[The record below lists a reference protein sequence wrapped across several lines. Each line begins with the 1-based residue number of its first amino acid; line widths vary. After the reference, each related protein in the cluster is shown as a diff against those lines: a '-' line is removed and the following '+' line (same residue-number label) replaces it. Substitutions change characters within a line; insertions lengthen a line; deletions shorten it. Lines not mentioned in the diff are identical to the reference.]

1 MSETSGAVRRSRNVI
16 TRQLAGET
24 VLVPVRQ
31 DQADFQKVHM
41 LNETGAAVWE
51 ALEAPRDLDE
61 LVDELA
67 ERFAADRAVVD
78 ADVRELLGDLQE
90 RGLVEWCSD
99 E

>member
-1 MSETSGAVRRSRNVI
+1 MSEVRGTVRRSDQVI

-24 VLVPVRQ
+24 VLVPIRQ

-51 ALEAPRDLDE
+51 ALATPRDLDE
-61 LVDELA
+61 LIDELA
-67 ERFAADRAVVD
+67 ERFGADRAVVA
-78 ADVRELLGDLQE
+78 ADVRELLGDLRA

>member
-1 MSETSGAVRRSRNVI
+1 MSEVSGAVRRSDQVV

-24 VLVPVRQ
+24 VLVPIRQ

-51 ALEAPRDLDE
+51 ALARPRDFDE
-61 LVDELA
+61 LIDELA
-67 ERFAADRAVVD
+67 ARFKADRAVIA
-78 ADVRELLGDLQE
+78 ADVRELLDDLQE
-90 RGLVEWCSD
+90 RGLVELQAD